1 MVRLLVAILWAA
13 AARAHAE
20 ADDERAHGT
29 FARRNNRAPRP
40 PRRAPE
46 PLHVGAGVQFKL
58 RRSARVAGAAD
69 PKRSL
74 RGSAAS
80 LVAAGPDA
88 GDDPAAAEEARR
100 LLAAVEAAARAVAHL
115 TNGEPPTRVFRP
127 AGTASPHRPR

>member
-1 MVRLLVAILWAA
+1 MVRLLVFILWAA
-13 AARAHAE
+13 AARAHAA

-29 FARRNNRAPRP
+29 LARRDNRAPRP

-58 RRSARVAGAAD
+58 CRSACVIGSAN

-80 LVAAGPDA
+80 LVAAGPNS
-88 GDDPAAAEEARR
+88 GHDPEEARR